1 MFIQRSR
8 RSSLWKRWSKP
19 WQRIDPFV
27 FGIPIVLT
35 LLGGLLIRSTEL
47 HQGWADW
54 SQHWVIGAIGT
65 VIALVFARL
74 DYKLLLSFHWVIY
87 GLTCLSLLAVK
98 FVGTSALGAQRWI
111 TIAGFN
117 VQPSEFAK
125 LGLII
130 SLAALLHHRPA
141 SSVILTLRTLAITV
155 IPWGLVFAQP
165 DLGTALVFG
174 AITLGMLYWG
184 NAHGG
189 WIILMLSPLVSGIL
203 LNIPLPFGASIG
215 LWIVW
220 TIAMGLVAWL
230 TLPNPVLSTIL
241 SVSVNL
247 SAGALG
253 HILWGLLHDY
263 QRDRLILF
271 LDPDKDPLGGGYHL
285 IQSRIAIG
293 AGQLWGKGLNHG
305 TQTQLN
311 FIPEQHTDFIFSAVG
326 EEFGFIGCFLLMVGF
341 WLLCVRLIKV
351 ANATQDSFGSLLCL
365 GVFSMLVFQV
375 AINVGMTIGLAPVTG
390 IPLPW
395 LSYGRSALLTN
406 FMAIGLV
413 ESVAN
418 QTKPR
423 KSSYS

>member
-8 RSSLWKRWSKP
+8 RSSPWRRWSKP
-19 WQRIDPFV
+19 WQSIDPFLLI
-27 FGIPIVLT
+27 IPIVLT

-54 SQHWVIGAIGT
+54 SQHWVIGAIGI
-65 VIALVFARL
+65 VIALICARL
-74 DYKLLLSFHWVIY
+74 NYKSLLSLHWVIY
-87 GLTCLSLLAVK
+87 GFTCLALLAVK
-98 FVGTSALGAQRWI
+98 FAGTSALGAQRWI

-141 SSVILTLRTLAITV
+141 STVLSVLRTLAITV

-203 LNIPLPFGASIG
+203 LNIPLPFGVSIG
-215 LWIVW
+215 LWIAW

-241 SVSVNL
+241 SMTVNL

-253 HILWGLLHDY
+253 HIVWGLLHDY

-293 AGQLWGKGLNHG
+293 AGQWWGKGLNHG

-311 FIPEQHTDFIFSAVG
+311 FIPEQHTDFIFSAIG
-326 EEFGFIGCFLLMVGF
+326 EEFGFVGCFLLMVGF
-341 WLLCVRLIKV
+341 WLICVRLIKV
-351 ANATQDSFGSLLCL
+351 ANATQDNFGSLLCM

-375 AINVGMTIGLAPVTG
+375 VINVGMTIGLAPVTG

-406 FMAIGLV
+406 FIAIGLV

>member
-8 RSSLWKRWSKP
+8 RSSPWRRWSKP
-19 WQRIDPFV
+19 WQSIDSFLLI
-27 FGIPIVLT
+27 IPILLT

-54 SQHWVIGAIGT
+54 SQHWVIGAVGV
-65 VIALVFARL
+65 VIVLVFARL
-74 DYKLLLSFHWVIY
+74 NYKSLLSFHWVIY
-87 GLTCLSLLAVK
+87 GLTCLALLAVK

-141 SSVILTLRTLAITV
+141 SSVLSVLRTLAITV
-155 IPWGLVFAQP
+155 VPWGLVFAQP

-203 LNIPLPFGASIG
+203 LNIPLPFGVSIV
-215 LWIVW
+215 LWIAW

-241 SVSVNL
+241 SMGVNL

-253 HILWGLLHDY
+253 HIVWGLLQDY

-293 AGQLWGKGLNHG
+293 AGQWWGKGLNNG

-326 EEFGFIGCFLLMVGF
+326 EEFGFMGCFLLMVGF
-341 WLLCVRLIKV
+341 WLICVRLIKV
-351 ANATQDSFGSLLCL
+351 ANATQDNFGSLLCI

-375 AINVGMTIGLAPVTG
+375 VINVGMTIGLAPVTG

-418 QTKPR
+418 QAKPR